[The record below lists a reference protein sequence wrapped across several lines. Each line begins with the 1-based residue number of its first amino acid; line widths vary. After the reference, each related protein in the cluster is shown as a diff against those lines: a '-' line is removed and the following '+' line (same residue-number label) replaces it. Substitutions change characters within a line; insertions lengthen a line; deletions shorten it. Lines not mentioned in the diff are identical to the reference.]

1 MELVRGDLMGQ
12 SPAGTLQH
20 VCLPWLWDERG
31 WAAQYDTR
39 WCLVMPFLLI
49 SFFSSSLPAFCL
61 VVELMFWEVMRLRR
75 EMSLAK
81 LGFYPNEI

>member
-20 VCLPWLWDERG
+20 VCLLWLWDEPG
-31 WAAQYDTR
+31 WAAQYSYA
-39 WCLVMPFLLI
+39 FLTDF